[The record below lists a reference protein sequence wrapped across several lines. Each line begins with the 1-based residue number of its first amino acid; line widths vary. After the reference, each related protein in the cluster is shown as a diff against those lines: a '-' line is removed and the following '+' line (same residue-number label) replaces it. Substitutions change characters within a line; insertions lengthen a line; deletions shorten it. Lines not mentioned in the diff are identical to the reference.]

1 MTRHE
6 DDLFRRAL
14 VHHRAGNLAEAN
26 ELYQKILLAN
36 PGHTDTLY
44 LLAVIAHQT
53 SQPAQAVE
61 LAKRSLA
68 VAPDQARC
76 YNLLGLSFAALRM
89 PDQAEASF
97 RRAIA
102 LDDSADFYNNLGVL
116 WKEQQRLDDAIEAF
130 QQALARVPGDTAA
143 HYNLGSAYRAKGE
156 LERAAE
162 SFNHAVECDPNHGRA
177 LSALGQVLQTLA
189 RPKDAVPFLQRAIV
203 LMPDDA
209 GLHCDL
215 GNALQ
220 SLRDFE
226 AAGAAYRRSL
236 QLDPA
241 LARAWYSAGCAEGAR
256 KQYATAVACFQKALE
271 IQPGWPEA
279 QHNLGEVLF
288 RLGQVDPALDSFRHA
303 AAGSSPALSQAAIA
317 LIIPGSPSSDN
328 QSILD
333 ARRRWAENHLP
344 QTRSTSHSSTPVKT
358 AGRPAR
364 IGYVSS
370 FFQDHNWMKP
380 VWGLINHHDRS
391 RFEVHLF
398 SDAPASRIQH
408 GYLAHQE
415 DRFHNTT
422 GLPNQEFAHLI
433 ECAGID
439 LLVDLNGYS
448 TMGRLPLF
456 TMRPAP
462 VVVGWFNMYATTGIA
477 GYDYLIG
484 DDFVIPPEEERF
496 YCEKI
501 LRVPG
506 SYLTFEVTYPVPPVA
521 DPPCLTS
528 PAITFGCL
536 ASQYK
541 ITSEVIGTWSRV
553 LQQVPNSSL
562 IMKNG
567 ALGSPGVREFV
578 HGLFELHH
586 ISPARVH
593 LEGPADHY
601 KFLETY
607 GKIDVALDTFPY
619 NGGTTT
625 TEAIWQGVP
634 VVAFSGDRWAARTS
648 ASILRSAAL
657 GELVGQTLED
667 YITLAVSLANSPDR
681 LCDLRR
687 NMRSRLR
694 TSPVCDTETFA
705 HNMERL
711 YMQTLS
717 NPCQSEPRP

>member
-1 MTRHE
+1 LTGHE
-6 DDLFRRAL
+6 DNSFRQAL
-14 VHHRAGNLAEAN
+14 DHHRAGNLAAAS
-26 ELYQKILLAN
+26 ELYQKILQAT
-36 PGHTDTLY
+36 PDHTDVLY

-53 SQPAQAVE
+53 SRPAQAVE
-61 LAKRSLA
+61 LIRRSLA

-76 YNLLGLSFAALRM
+76 YNLLGLNLAALRM
-89 PDQAEASF
+89 PDEAEASF

-116 WKEQQRLDDAIEAF
+116 WKEHGRLDDAVAAF
-130 QQALARVPGDTAA
+130 QQALARVPGD
-143 HYNLGSAYRAKGE
+143 
-156 LERAAE
+156 
-162 SFNHAVECDPNHGRA
+162 GRA
-177 LSALGQVLQTLA
+177 LAALGQVLHTLA

-203 LMPDDA
+203 LTPDDA

-215 GNALQ
+215 GNAMQTLGE
-220 SLRDFE
+220 LE
-226 AAGAAYRRSL
+226 AADTAYRRSL
-236 QLDPA
+236 ELDPS
-241 LARAWYSAGCAEGAR
+241 LARAWYSAACAQSSR
-256 KQYATAVACFQKALE
+256 KDYATAVASFRRALDL
-271 IQPGWPEA
+271 QPGWPQA

-288 RLGQVDPALDSFRHA
+288 RLGQVDAALDSFRHA
-303 AAGSSPALSQAAIA
+303 AAGSDPALSQAAIA
-317 LIIPGSPSSDN
+317 LIIPGSPSSGN

-333 ARRRWAENHLP
+333 ARRAWAETQLP
-344 QTRSTSHSSTPVKT
+344 QTRSTGHSSACLKT
-358 AGRPAR
+358 ADRPMR

-380 VWGLINHHDRS
+380 VWGLINHHDHS
-391 RFEVHLF
+391 KFDVHLF
-398 SDAPASRIQH
+398 SDAPASQILY
-408 GYLAHQE
+408 GYRTHPQ
-415 DRFHNTT
+415 DKFHNTT
-422 GLPNQEFAHLI
+422 ELSNQALAQEI
-433 ECAGID
+433 ESAGIH

-462 VVVGWFNMYATTGIA
+462 VIVGWFNMYATTGITS
-477 GYDYLIG
+477 YDYLIG
-484 DDFVIPPEEERF
+484 DALVIPPEEERF

-506 SYLTFEVTYPVPPVA
+506 SYLTFEVTYPVPPVS
-521 DPPCLTS
+521 DPPCL
-528 PAITFGCL
+528 ANQAVTFGCL

-541 ITSEVIGTWSRV
+541 ITNEVIGAWSRV

-562 IMKNG
+562 ILKNA
-567 ALGSPGVREFV
+567 ALGSPGARQFV

-586 ISPARVH
+586 ISPERVH
-593 LEGPADHY
+593 LEGPSDHY
-601 KFLETY
+601 RFLETY
-607 GKIDVALDTFPY
+607 GKIDIALDTFPY

-657 GELVGQTLED
+657 PELVGQTLED
-667 YITLAVSLANSPDR
+667 YVSLAIALANSPDR

-694 TSPVCDTETFA
+694 DSPVCDTQTFA
-705 HNMERL
+705 RNMESL
-711 YMQTLS
+711 YTHALS
-717 NPCQSEPRP
+717 ELRQSEPHQSDPRP